1 MSEYILKR
9 KAIDAVYA
17 GIKLYHDEHHP
28 LKVVYD
34 YIFDAIGEIETEDV
48 APVVHAYWIGVE
60 GDGYAEDENG
70 EMQIVYDVFEC
81 SHCGCEHLADGEP
94 EWTYCPNCGAIMDL
108 EPPIW
113 KERE

>member
-1 MSEYILKR
+1 MSEYITKGQAWYIASYAANTGNLE
-9 KAIDAVYA
+9 KAK
-17 GIKLYHDEHHP
+17 KL
-28 LKVVYD
+28 L
-34 YIFDAIGEIETEDV
+34 DV
-48 APVVHAYWIGVE
+48 APPADVMPLVHAYWIGVE

-94 EWTYCPNCGAIMDL
+94 EWTYCPDCGAIMDL